1 MSYLIL
7 QYDRAV
13 PHDGLGP
20 GGPALRGGSGAALLP
35 VPVQVSGPPG
45 AGSKATV
52 TCGHLG
58 VFWSALETD
67 FQQQGFFLILENC
80 LLLSRCN
87 PRKF

>member
-1 MSYLIL
+1 MSCLIL

-35 VPVQVSGPPG
+35 VPVQVSGPLG

-52 TCGHLG
+52 TWGHSG

-67 FQQQGFFLILENC
+67 FQPQGFFFDLGE
-80 LLLSRCN
+80 LS
-87 PRKF
+87 PAESVQS